1 MCGFVCRIATLALLL
16 VSASWFGLGSAGAWT
31 VRAAGPGDDWEA
43 QVRTLLNAGN
53 AQGALDATEKWMTE
67 APKDMDAVAWHGRAL
82 ARLGRVAEAEAEFRR
97 VLAASPNDSDALL
110 DLAGVLRRQGHPE
123 DALERLKQAHVADPR
138 RVDVLLEEGRL
149 LRALGRTHEARET
162 FEEARRLAP
171 DDAEARDALA
181 SLADPESPRQ
191 EFHVGTDID
200 MFNYTDSAG
209 AFNTGLKTDWN
220 TRWITYFEVSYWDR
234 FGGHAERNLGQVTFK
249 PRAHTGITV
258 GGSWNHDDSV
268 IPRSA
273 AFFELDQGASL
284 PGHHFVRGI
293 EFNYHQQWYWF
304 STARV
309 LALTPSVIVYLP
321 REWMWQIGIT
331 AARSSFPGLPPGW
344 QPSGQTKLTFPVKP
358 RLTGNIFFAVGSED
372 FALTDQ
378 IGRFAA
384 RTWGGGL
391 RWLFERRQYVSG
403 YGFYQDR
410 SQARSQTSF
419 GVTYGVRF

>member
-1 MCGFVCRIATLALLL
+1 VCRFATLGLLL
-16 VSASWFGLGSAGAWT
+16 VATAWPALGSAGSWT
-31 VRAAGPGDDWEA
+31 VRAAGADDDWN
-43 QVRTLLNAGN
+43 VRVRALLNAGN
-53 AQGALDATEKWMTE
+53 AQAALDLTEKWMAQ
-67 APKDMDAVAWHGRAL
+67 APKDMDAVGWHGRAL
-82 ARLGRVAEAEAEFRR
+82 ARLGRLPEAERDFRR
-97 VLAASPNDSDALL
+97 LLATAPNDSDALL

-123 DALERLKQAHVADPR
+123 QALELLKQAHAADPNR
-138 RVDVLLEEGRL
+138 ADVLLEEGNV
-149 LRALGRTHEARET
+149 LRGLGRTREAREA

-171 DDAEARDALA
+171 DDVEVREGLA
-181 SLADPESPRQ
+181 SVAELEAPLE

-200 MFNYTDSAG
+200 MFNYTDTAG

-220 TRWITYFEVSYWDR
+220 AKWITYFEVSYWDR
-234 FGGHAERNLGQVTFK
+234 FGGRAERNLGQVTFK
-249 PRAHTGITV
+249 PRPHTAITA
-258 GGSWNHDDSV
+258 GGTWNHDDAV
-268 IPRSA
+268 IPRSE
-273 AFFELDQGASL
+273 AFFELDQGGSL

-309 LALTPSVIVYLP
+309 LALTPSMIAYLP
-321 REWMWQIGIT
+321 RDWMFQFGIT
-331 AARSSFPGLPPGW
+331 TARSSFPGLPPGW
-344 QPSGQTKLTFPVKP
+344 QPSGQTKLTFPVRP

-391 RWLFERRQYVSG
+391 RWDFLRRQYMSG

-419 GVTYGVRF
+419 GLTYGVRF